1 MFSSDSDKNGRINFW
16 MFSGGICASW
26 LMTHSFKSVP
36 EERALTASLP
46 LCCCSLFQMWPSISV
61 GVWLLCRQW
70 SNWSSLTLTYW
81 PKWIFYLTSETLTGN
96 VPSTIKVLESLY
108 EIVYLYLW
116 RPQLLICKG
125 DEWDFP
131 GFSIQMRGFF
141 WRILIFK
148 QHHASRN
155 WIVHLLDLYVSTS
168 TPTILGILEI
178 TILCNVPLPCV
189 FLKSFNCLGFTRVW
203 FGYFE
208 VLKNGVVNLRYLYSS
223 ISTKAWKTFYLF
235 SRRLG
240 QHEPCVA
247 ALHQCYSFWVT
258 KCIVQGIIV
267 HTV

>member
-1 MFSSDSDKNGRINFW
+1 MF
-16 MFSGGICASW
+16 
-26 LMTHSFKSVP
+26 P
-36 EERALTASLP
+36 
-46 LCCCSLFQMWPSISV
+46 
-61 GVWLLCRQW
+61 
-70 SNWSSLTLTYW
+70 
-81 PKWIFYLTSETLTGN
+81 
-96 VPSTIKVLESLY
+96 LESKFWKVY

-178 TILCNVPLPCV
+178 TILCNGPLAYV
-189 FLKSFNCLGFTRVW
+189 FLKSFNRLGFTRVW

-223 ISTKAWKTFYLF
+223 ISSKTWKTFYLF
-235 SRRLG
+235 SRRLWVSMNHVLQLYINATHFG
-240 QHEPCVA
+240 LLNA
-247 ALHQCYSFWVT
+247 MYKAL
-258 KCIVQGIIV
+258 
-267 HTV
+267 